1 MGLYGTNTYLL
12 QVGTDC
18 LIIDPAGRLSSLEK
32 LLEDKIVYN
41 TDYEFLN
48 SIKDRFPTNNPYF
61 LVCLTE
67 IIFNHEEDD
76 TKDVLNEFI
85 KEAYDLYKYANISEY
100 LSEISE

>member
-1 MGLYGTNTYLL
+1 MKYT
-12 QVGTDC
+12 Q
-18 LIIDPAGRLSSLEK
+18 K

-100 LSEISE
+100 LSGISE

>member
-1 MGLYGTNTYLL
+1 MKYT
-12 QVGTDC
+12 Q
-18 LIIDPAGRLSSLEK
+18 K

-76 TKDVLNEFI
+76 TKDVLNELGSLTSAIVYVVTLTFF
-85 KEAYDLYKYANISEY
+85 NV
-100 LSEISE
+100 